1 MKVSTKTPRSSGTAV
16 VIGAGVAGLATSA
29 LLARDGWQVTVL
41 EKNTDVGG
49 RAGSLEISGFP
60 GFRWDTGPSWY
71 LMPEAF
77 DHFFALFGACTS
89 DYLDLV
95 ELTPGYRVF
104 SGTHDAVDVPTGRE
118 EAIAL
123 FESIEPGA
131 GAKLGNYLD
140 SAADAYDIAI
150 DRFLYNNFS
159 TLGPLLHRDVLTR
172 AGRLFSLLTRSLQK
186 YVNSQFSSPVLR
198 QILTYPAVFLSSRPT
213 TTPSMYHLMSHT
225 DLVQGVK
232 YPIGGFTA
240 VVNALHQLALE
251 NGVEFQLDSEVIS
264 INTASSRGN
273 TSATGVSLLHNRK
286 VQNLDADLVVS
297 AGDLHHTENNLLPR
311 ELRTYP
317 ERYWSNRNPGIGAVL
332 ILLGV
337 KGELPQLDHHNL
349 FFSEDWTDDFAV
361 VFDGPQL
368 TRPHNASNSIY
379 ISKPST
385 SEDGVAPA
393 GYENLFVLIPTKA
406 SSSIGHGDAY
416 MQSAS
421 ASVETIAS
429 HAINQ
434 IATQAGIPDLT
445 DRIVV
450 KRTIGPADFEHRY
463 HSWVGSALGP
473 AHTLRQSAFLRGRN
487 SSRKVNNLFYS
498 GATTVPGVGIPMCLI
513 SAENIIKRLHAD
525 TSAGPLPEPLPPKTT
540 PSQKTSYD
548 H

>member
-1 MKVSTKTPRSSGTAV
+1 MTSHNKTDQSPGTAV

-29 LLARDGWQVTVL
+29 LLCRDGWQVTVL

-49 RAGSLEISGFP
+49 RAGSLEIADFP

-77 DHFFALFGACTS
+77 DHFFALFGERTS
-89 DYLDLV
+89 DYFDLV
-95 ELTPGYRVF
+95 DLAPGYRVF
-104 SGTHDAVDVPTGRE
+104 SGDQDAVDVPTGHE
-118 EAIAL
+118 KAIAL

-131 GAKLGNYLD
+131 GAKLADYLD
-140 SAADAYDIAI
+140 GAADAYNIAI
-150 DRFLYNNFS
+150 NRFLYNNFS
-159 TLGPLLHRDVLTR
+159 TLGPLLHREVLTR
-172 AGRLFSLLTRSLQK
+172 AGRLVSLLSRSLEK
-186 YVNSQFSSPVLR
+186 YVNSQFTSPVLR

-213 TTPSMYHLMSHT
+213 ATPSMYHLMSHT

-251 NGVEFQLDSEVIS
+251 NGVQFQLGSEVTS
-264 INTASSRGN
+264 INTTSVNGS
-273 TSATGVSLLHNRK
+273 TSATGVSLLRNGQ
-286 VQNLDADLVVS
+286 VENLAADLVVS

-311 ELRTYP
+311 KLRTYP

-332 ILLGV
+332 ILLGIE
-337 KGELPQLDHHNL
+337 GELPQLNHHNL

-361 VFDGPQL
+361 VFDGPQ
-368 TRPHNASNSIY
+368 TSRPTNASNSIY
-379 ISKPST
+379 VSKPSA

-416 MQSAS
+416 LPSAS
-421 ASVETIAS
+421 SSVETIAS
-429 HAINQ
+429 YAIDQ
-434 IATQAGIPDLT
+434 IAKQASISDLA
-445 DRIVV
+445 DRIIV
-450 KRTIGPADFEHRY
+450 KRTIGPADFERRY

-473 AHTLRQSAFLRGRN
+473 AHTLMQSAFLRGRN
-487 SSRKVNNLFYS
+487 SSRKVNNLFYA

-525 TSAGPLPEPLPPKTT
+525 TSSGPLPEPLPSKTKS
-540 PSQKTSYD
+540 SQRTSYD

>member
-1 MKVSTKTPRSSGTAV
+1 MTAQSKTQHSPGTAV

-41 EKNTDVGG
+41 EKNSDVGG
-49 RAGSLEISGFP
+49 RAGSLEIAGFA

-77 DHFFALFGACTS
+77 DHFFALFDARTS
-89 DYLDLV
+89 DYFDLV
-95 ELTPGYRVF
+95 DLTPGYRVF
-104 SGTHDAVDVPTGRE
+104 SGDLNPVDVSTGRDK
-118 EAIAL
+118 AIAL
-123 FESIEPGA
+123 FESIESGA
-131 GAKLGNYLD
+131 GAKLSDYLD
-140 SAADAYDIAI
+140 GAADAYNIAI

-159 TLGPLLHRDVLTR
+159 SLGPFLHYDVLTR
-172 AGRLFSLLTRSLQK
+172 AGRLVSLLTRSLET
-186 YVNSQFSSPVLR
+186 YVNSQFTSLVLR

-232 YPIGGFTA
+232 YPVGGFTA
-240 VVNALHQLALE
+240 VVNALHRLALE
-251 NGVEFQLDSEVIS
+251 NGVKFQFDTEVTS
-264 INTASSRGN
+264 INTAAAHGS
-273 TSATGVSLLHNRK
+273 TTATGVSMLHNGQ
-286 VQNLDADLVVS
+286 VDNLDADLVVS

-311 ELRTYP
+311 KLRTYP

-337 KGELPQLDHHNL
+337 RGDLPQLDHHNL

-361 VFDGPQL
+361 VFDGPQS
-368 TRPHNASNSIY
+368 TRPNNASNSIY
-379 ISKPST
+379 VSKPST

-393 GYENLFVLIPTKA
+393 GFENLFILIPTKA

-416 MQSAS
+416 LQAAS
-421 ASVETIAS
+421 SPVETIAS
-429 HAINQ
+429 YAINQ
-434 IATQAGIPDLT
+434 IAKQAGIADLA

-450 KRTIGPADFEHRY
+450 KRTIGPADFERRY

-473 AHTLRQSAFLRGRN
+473 AHTLMQSAFLRGRN
-487 SSRKVNNLFYS
+487 SSRKVNNLFYA

-525 TSAGPLPEPLPPKTT
+525 TTAGPLPEPLPYKTK
-540 PSQKTSYD
+540 PSQRTSYD